1 MQFSYSR
8 PLPVIACLLF
18 FISLE
23 TYAIASLDEDSD
35 VEYCAMVRIHDE
47 SNGLFGWEPDKRGR
61 DGCTDIRDQCQLMN
75 EYAYTEWTA
84 GVLRMEDVDRQCQN
98 YFWYYMGSQN
108 DHFDN

>member
-1 MQFSYSR
+1 MQKIPRFVMVTS
-8 PLPVIACLLF
+8 LLF
-18 FISLE
+18 SLSLE
-23 TYAIASLDEDSD
+23 THAAGSLDNDSD

-47 SNGLFGWEPDKRGR
+47 SNGLFGWEPNKRGR